1 MATPLKPPTKNQK
14 PFKVRE
20 FHLQL
25 DVRTIFISILV
36 LLLLSSAISSITGEV
51 GKNFP
56 EKSVTEIIKDIKDEK
71 ASKVQIIEDQVILTY
86 KGDSTKGA
94 RTTKE
99 YGESFL
105 KTLKDSGVDVTK
117 VKIEVTNTSTMT
129 MIAGALSNILPLLF
143 GLGIFYFIFKQARGA
158 QEGMFSFGANR
169 AKRVHK
175 SMQKV
180 TFDDVAGLDEP
191 KKDLLDII
199 NYLKNPTKYK
209 DLGVRPPR
217 GVIMVGPPGSG
228 KTLLARAVAGEA
240 QVPFFSVSGSEFM
253 EMLVGIGAAR
263 VRDLFAMAKKA
274 SPSIIFI
281 DEIDAI
287 GKARGQGFM
296 PSHDERDQTLNQI
309 LVEMDG
315 FSANDN
321 VVVMA
326 STNRADL
333 LDPAFLRT
341 GRFDKRIVLERP
353 GVAARKQIL
362 ELHAKNKKIHA
373 DLNWDEVAKLT
384 GGFSASDLESAV
396 NEAMLLT
403 IKDGRKDCTL
413 EDMKTAIDKIKKG
426 SIVNFDAGAS
436 KGISADM
443 PKVSF
448 ADVAGIDEARQE
460 LEEVVDYLR
469 NPDKYARVGA
479 RIPKGVLLS
488 GPAGCGKTLLAK
500 AVAGEAGVPFFSSSG
515 SEFVEMIV
523 GVGAKRVRELFGA
536 AQKSAPAIIF
546 IDEID
551 AIARARSSSLSMGS
565 NSEQE
570 QTLNQILVEMDGFV
584 PSMNVIVMAAT
595 NRPDLLDPALL
606 RPGRFDRRVSVDYPD
621 AEGRKKILLIHSK
634 GKTFAPDV
642 NWEAVAKRT
651 IGFSGAELE
660 NTLNE
665 AAILTARNSEDMITM
680 HSIEESATKMK
691 LGPEKKRL
699 QSDYDRKLTA
709 YHEAGHAIVSHFLPH
724 TDPVH
729 RISIVSRGMSLGHTL
744 IPPATDKVHETKTHL
759 IERIAVMMGG
769 RAAEEI
775 FFKEITTGAAN
786 DFNQATS
793 IARAMVTEYGMS
805 PLGPINLG
813 ATHDITDYRVGYRE
827 ESISQD
833 MMSKVDG
840 EIRKI
845 LDQGLSDAMTLIKSK
860 RKEMDAVSIALLEK
874 ENLEK
879 EEFEKIVGEKVNPTS
894 A

>member
-1 MATPLKPPTKNQK
+1 MAPKSNRNPSIQQAPKG
-14 PFKVRE
+14 RE
-20 FHLQL
+20 FRLEF
-25 DVRTIFISILV
+25 DIRTMFIGFLI
-36 LLLLSSAISSITGEV
+36 LLLVGSAVSSLSNEA
-51 GKNFP
+51 GKKFP
-56 EKSVTEIIKDIKDEK
+56 EKSITEIIKDIKDNK
-71 ASKVQIIEDQVILTY
+71 VSKVQIIEDSVIVNY
-86 KGDSTKGA
+86 KGDDASGA

-105 KTLKDSGVDVTK
+105 KTLKDAGVDITK

-129 MIAGALSNILPLLF
+129 MIAGALANILPILF
-143 GLGIFYFIFKQARGA
+143 GIGLLYFVIRQAKGA
-158 QEGMFSFGANR
+158 QEGLFSFGANR
-169 AKRVHK
+169 AKRIHK

-180 TFDDVAGLDEP
+180 TFADVAGLDEA
-191 KKDLLDII
+191 KKDLSDII
-199 NYLKNPTKYK
+199 NYLKDPKKYL
-209 DLGVRPPR
+209 DLGIRPPR
-217 GVIMVGPPGSG
+217 GVIMSGPPGSG

-240 QVPFFSVSGSEFM
+240 GVPFFSVSGSEFM

-263 VRDLFAMAKKA
+263 VRDLFAMAKKSA
-274 SPSIIFI
+274 PSIIFI

-315 FSANDN
+315 FSPSDN

-341 GRFDKRIVLERP
+341 GRFDKRIQLERP
-353 GVAARKQIL
+353 GIAVRKQIL
-362 ELHAKNKKIHA
+362 ELHAKNKKIHV
-373 DLNWDEVAKLT
+373 DTSWDEVAKLT
-384 GGFSASDLESAV
+384 SGFSASDLESAI
-396 NEAMLLT
+396 NEAMMLT
-403 IKDGRKDCTL
+403 IKDGRTDCTIG
-413 EDMKTAIDKIKKG
+413 DMKTAIDKIKKG
-426 SIVNFDAGAS
+426 SIVNFDAGSS

-443 PKVSF
+443 PKTSF
-448 ADVAGIDEARQE
+448 ADVAGIDDAKGE
-460 LEEVVDYLR
+460 LEEVVDYLK
-469 NPDKYARVGA
+469 NPDKYTRVGA

-606 RPGRFDRRVSVDYPD
+606 RPGRFDRRVTVDYPD
-621 AEGRKKILLIHSK
+621 AEGRKQILVIHAK

-642 NWEAVAKRT
+642 NWDAVAKRT

-660 NTLNE
+660 NMLNE
-665 AAILTARNSEDMITM
+665 AAILTARNGADMVTM
-680 HSIEESATKMK
+680 HAIEESSTKIK

-709 YHEAGHAIVSHFLPH
+709 YHEAGHAIVSHFMPH

-744 IPPATDKVHETKTHL
+744 IPPAKDKIHETKTHL
-759 IERIAVMMGG
+759 QERISVMMGG
-769 RAAEEI
+769 RAAEEV
-775 FFKEITTGAAN
+775 FFNEVTTGAAN

-793 IARAMVTEYGMS
+793 VARAMVTEYGMS

-813 ATHDITDYRVGYRE
+813 ATHDVTDYRVGYRE

-833 MMSKVDG
+833 MMAKVDA
-840 EIRKI
+840 EIRVI
-845 LDQGLSDAMTLIKSK
+845 LDRGYADAVKLVKSK
-860 RKEMDAVSIALLEK
+860 KKEMDAVSLALLEK
-874 ENLEK
+874 ENMDQ
-879 EEFEKIVGEKVNPTS
+879 EEFEKLVGPKVTMKN
-894 A
+894 

>member
-1 MATPLKPPTKNQK
+1 MATPIKPPNKNQK
-14 PFKVRE
+14 PFKVHE
-20 FHLQL
+20 FSFQF
-25 DVRTIFISILV
+25 DVRTIFISLLV
-36 LLLLSSAISSITGEV
+36 LLLVSSAISSLTGEV

-56 EKSVTEIIKDIKDEK
+56 EKSLTEVIKDVKEDKVSKIK
-71 ASKVQIIEDQVILTY
+71 IIEDQIIATY
-86 KGDSTKGA
+86 KADETKGA
-94 RTTKE
+94 RATKE

-105 KTLKDSGVDVTK
+105 STLKDSGVDVTK

-129 MIAGALSNILPLLF
+129 LIAGALSNILPLLF

-180 TFDDVAGLDEP
+180 TFADVAGLDEP
-191 KKDLLDII
+191 KKDLQDII
-199 NYLKNPTKYK
+199 NYLKNPTKYR

-263 VRDLFAMAKKA
+263 VRDLFAMAKKSA
-274 SPSIIFI
+274 PAIIFI

-353 GVAARKQIL
+353 GIAARKQIL

-384 GGFSASDLESAV
+384 SGFSASDLESVV

-403 IKDGRKDCTL
+403 IKDSRKDCTMD
-413 EDMKTAIDKIKKG
+413 DMKTAIEKLKKG
-426 SIVNFDAGAS
+426 SIVNFDAGTK
-436 KGISADM
+436 KGFVADM
-443 PKVSF
+443 PKITF
-448 ADVAGIDEARQE
+448 ADVAGIDEARRE
-460 LEEVVDYLR
+460 LEEVVDYLQH
-469 NPDKYARVGA
+469 PDKYTRVGA

-488 GPAGCGKTLLAK
+488 GPPGCGKTLLAK
-500 AVAGEAGVPFFSSSG
+500 AVAGEAQVPFFSASG
-515 SEFVEMIV
+515 AEFEEMLV
-523 GVGAKRVRELFGA
+523 GVGAKRVRELFEA
-536 AQKSAPAIIF
+536 AQKSAPSIIF

-551 AIARARSSSLSMGS
+551 AFARSRSTNVEFGGS
-565 NSEQE
+565 AGE
-570 QTLNQILVEMDGFV
+570 QTLNQVLTEMDGFI

-621 AEGRKKILLIHSK
+621 AEGRKKILLIHAK
-634 GKTFAPDV
+634 GKPFDEGIS
-642 NWEAVAKRT
+642 WEGIAKRT

-660 NTLNE
+660 NALNE
-665 AAILTARNSEDMITM
+665 SAILAARQDKTSISAVD
-680 HSIEESATKMK
+680 IEEAATKVK

-724 TDPVH
+724 TDDVH

-744 IPPATDKVHETKTHL
+744 IPPNTDKVHETKTHL
-759 IERIAVMMGG
+759 LERISVMMGG
-769 RAAEEI
+769 RAAEEVI
-775 FFKEITTGAAN
+775 FGEITTGASN
-786 DFNQATS
+786 DFDQATS
-793 IARAMVTEYGMS
+793 IARAMVMEFGMS
-805 PLGPINLG
+805 DLGPINLG
-813 ATHDITDYRVGYRE
+813 ATGDITDYRVR
-827 ESISQD
+827 SQQQPLSQEVL
-833 MMSKVDG
+833 SKVDVA
-840 EIRKI
+840 IAKI
-845 LDQGLSDAMTLIKSK
+845 LNERHNIAVELIKTK
-860 RKEMDAVSIALLEK
+860 RAEMDAVSIALLEK

-879 EEFEKIVGEKVNPTS
+879 EEFEKLVGPK
-894 A
+894 AK